1 MKQAILI
8 FFCLAFISLD
18 AQTIAGVPA
27 PTPAAQQIQP
37 TAKADF
43 VPRDFNYTFYPT
55 DKYQRFGRFNI
66 LDTVSNTTR
75 IMQDSSTKT
84 TQVVIEKQG
93 DELTIRGVA
102 DPTLVLYRTNV
113 KFVGIT
119 SDGRYSLIYKSTSKD
134 EETIFVNPVIGFVV
148 VGFNVCDSD
157 GKRCNQNFHYFGN
170 APAKLYLESQ

>member
-1 MKQAILI
+1 MKQAI
-8 FFCLAFISLD
+8 FILLCILSFSTD
-18 AQTIAGVPA
+18 AQTIAGTPLPA
-27 PTPAAQQIQP
+27 SQTQP
-37 TAKADF
+37 TKAATADF

-84 TQVVIEKQG
+84 TQVVVEKQG

-102 DPTLVLYRTNV
+102 DPTLVLYRTNI
-113 KFVGIT
+113 KFVGTT
-119 SDGRYSLIYKSTSKD
+119 SDGRYSLIYKSTAKD
-134 EETIFVNPVIGFVV
+134 EETIFINPTIGFVV
-148 VGFNVCDSD
+148 VGFNVCDSE

-170 APAKLYLESQ
+170 APSKLYLESQ